1 MTVKDFL
8 DVFKNPNVVVEV
20 RDSADELLAKIYA
33 NGKDILNTDISGRV
47 IDDINLENASLVKVI
62 VKDVEP

>member
-33 NGKDILNTDISGRV
+33 NGKDILNTDISGRNV
-47 IDDINLENASLVKVI
+47 DDIILENATLVKVI
-62 VKDVEP
+62 VEDVEP